1 MNSKCCM
8 QCMVKEDVVSVD
20 SGLCLLVGERNDMVL
35 QWLSACAMGSDA
47 WL

>member
-1 MNSKCCM
+1 M
-8 QCMVKEDVVSVD
+8 QHMVKEDVVSVD
-20 SGLCLLVGERNDMVL
+20 SGLCLLAGERSDRVL